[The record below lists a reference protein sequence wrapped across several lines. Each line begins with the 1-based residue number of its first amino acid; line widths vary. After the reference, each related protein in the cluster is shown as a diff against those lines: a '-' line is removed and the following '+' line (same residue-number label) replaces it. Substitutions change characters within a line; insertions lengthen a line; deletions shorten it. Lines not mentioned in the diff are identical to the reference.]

1 MKLKKSCHFQKNQ
14 LSTSHPCSISFN
26 QRFLSDRVHTFH
38 FYFCGKVYPQG
49 VWWSDDVMLV
59 SQLHQKCITVGPWIS
74 RCLLLCCCTL
84 TFQNLHFKL
93 YDILKHKKFSIG
105 FLDELGN
112 FKQKKIYISK
122 CRFFYI
128 LQQRTLCP
136 SSHTLVLSEISEVIS
151 LHASMVLASLTIFKK
166 SIPNRYLQKQR
177 EEWRNRVEE
186 HKWHAYH
193 SSTQKLCYLNLY
205 QKNYTCV
212 IEGMIIKD

>member
-74 RCLLLCCCTL
+74 RCLWLCCCTL

-122 CRFFYI
+122 CRFYV
-128 LQQRTLCP
+128 
-136 SSHTLVLSEISEVIS
+136 LVLIRLFCLKLVKSCAYMLPWFWFPWLFSKKAFQTGIYKSKGKNDVTELKNTNGMLTIRQHKNYATWICTKKII
-151 LHASMVLASLTIFKK
+151 LAS
-166 SIPNRYLQKQR
+166 SRA
-177 EEWRNRVEE
+177 W
-186 HKWHAYH
+186 
-193 SSTQKLCYLNLY
+193 
-205 QKNYTCV
+205 
-212 IEGMIIKD
+212 

>member
-74 RCLLLCCCTL
+74 RCL
-84 TFQNLHFKL
+84 
-93 YDILKHKKFSIG
+93 
-105 FLDELGN
+105 
-112 FKQKKIYISK
+112 
-122 CRFFYI
+122 
-128 LQQRTLCP
+128 CP
-136 SSHTLVLSEISEVIS
+136 SSHRLALSEISEVMC
-151 LHASMVLASLTIFKK
+151 LHASLVLASLTIFKK

-205 QKNYTCV
+205 HK
-212 IEGMIIKD
+212 IMLASSRAW